1 LTGEVVISPEK
12 NWPDESAR
20 VIRGDQAD
28 MPLNV
33 AFVGG
38 GKACYDLLQML
49 DNERLSRLKMKI
61 LGVVDVNP
69 QAPGLVYAKTHKL
82 FTSNNIKDLYRL
94 KGLNF
99 IIELTGST
107 EVREEIR
114 QTTPPEISLIGHR
127 GARLLFDLVQ
137 VEIEKTEAEKK
148 RQEHKENEK
157 KYTQII
163 LDSLPYRIM
172 VVNMDMTVE
181 AVNQTFLDDFNFTYE
196 DVLGKHCYEVRYG
209 LEKSCGEAGHTCYLL
224 YLEEIKEKKIFS
236 TIKEFRDEKGE
247 DRFDVITI
255 APIYNEKGE
264 FVQIVEAS
272 RDVTARIKLERE
284 VEKSNTF
291 FENVIQSTVD
301 GIVVVDTKGNVL
313 IFNEGME
320 RLTGYT
326 AREIM
331 ERGHLASFYNIDVAR
346 ENMMKMRSA
355 EHGPLGKLNPTSM
368 SITTKD
374 GEDLPVTL
382 SASIIKIDEK
392 EVGSVGVFTDM
403 REILKMRKDLEE
415 AHFQL
420 VQSEKI
426 ASVGKMA
433 AGVAHEINNPLSG
446 IMMYAELLKQSFI
459 DNSQHDKDIQEII
472 DQTLR
477 CKKIV
482 SELLEFSRQTVG
494 KASLF
499 SIEQMI
505 TKTLNLLINQALF
518 QDIEVKKII
527 QSDMPE
533 MTGDPGQ
540 LQQVFTNLFIN
551 AADAMKGKGK
561 LNISAKYD
569 SNKNLFITTVSDS
582 GPGIPKELR
591 DKIFDMFFTTKP
603 VGKGTGLGLSISQK
617 IINLHGGNI
626 LVDSPPEGGT
636 RFIIE
641 LPLGFV
647 EQPDEE
653 PVFIGLDEA

>member
-1 LTGEVVISPEK
+1 
-12 NWPDESAR
+12 
-20 VIRGDQAD
+20 
-28 MPLNV
+28 
-33 AFVGG
+33 
-38 GKACYDLLQML
+38 
-49 DNERLSRLKMKI
+49 
-61 LGVVDVNP
+61 
-69 QAPGLVYAKTHKL
+69 
-82 FTSNNIKDLYRL
+82 
-94 KGLNF
+94 
-99 IIELTGST
+99 
-107 EVREEIR
+107 
-114 QTTPPEISLIGHR
+114 
-127 GARLLFDLVQ
+127 
-137 VEIEKTEAEKK
+137 
-148 RQEHKENEK
+148 
-157 KYTQII
+157 
-163 LDSLPYRIM
+163 
-172 VVNMDMTVE
+172 
-181 AVNQTFLDDFNFTYE
+181 
-196 DVLGKHCYEVRYG
+196 
-209 LEKSCGEAGHTCYLL
+209 
-224 YLEEIKEKKIFS
+224 
-236 TIKEFRDEKGE
+236 
-247 DRFDVITI
+247 
-255 APIYNEKGE
+255 
-264 FVQIVEAS
+264 
-272 RDVTARIKLERE
+272 
-284 VEKSNTF
+284 
-291 FENVIQSTVD
+291 
-301 GIVVVDTKGNVL
+301 
-313 IFNEGME
+313 
-320 RLTGYT
+320 
-326 AREIM
+326 
-331 ERGHLASFYNIDVAR
+331 
-346 ENMMKMRSA
+346 
-355 EHGPLGKLNPTSM
+355 
-368 SITTKD
+368 
-374 GEDLPVTL
+374 
-382 SASIIKIDEK
+382 
-392 EVGSVGVFTDM
+392 M

-433 AGVAHEINNPLSG
+433 AGVAHEINNPLAG
-446 IMMYAELLKQSFI
+446 IMMYAELLKENFI
-459 DNSQHDKDIQEII
+459 DNSQHSKDIQEII

-494 KASLF
+494 KASSF
-499 SIEQMI
+499 SIEQII

-533 MTGDPGQ
+533 MTGDLGQ

-569 SNKNLFITTVSDS
+569 SSRNLLITTVSDS